1 MELFCRKITNFAS
14 TMNEQ
19 VSFSGFTIDSGIDTL
34 TEQFTQFSVISSRG
48 YMLLVKAMRNGR
60 WWILKGV
67 KEEYRDVP
75 IVCDALQKEY
85 EVLVSLQHPNIVS
98 VSGIEEVEPYGK
110 CIVMEYLEGKNLRD
124 FVEENKPSKELR
136 LKVAVELMDAI
147 EYIHRKQVVHRDL
160 KPSNVMVDVNTGYV
174 KLIDFG
180 CSDGE
185 SYTYLKQP
193 SGTVSYMSPEQ
204 MSSSVP
210 DTRNDIYSIGC
221 ILEFLKLGKKYERIA
236 AKCKLP
242 IKERYQTVEQ
252 LRSDYEAITKDYRR
266 VWIAFAAC
274 VFTLFFVSMLAVRY
288 HWMDSVYSFA
298 KSIHLTNYDFCEDGI
313 YYNVLSEDSLTLEV
327 THDGG
332 KNAYSGDITIPS
344 YVEHSGKR
352 YKVVRLGDGAFW
364 ACDSLVAVV
373 MPATMKCVGSNAFNS
388 SNLIATINFPDS
400 IEEIGDSTFRNCLR
414 MRSIRI
420 PKKLKHIP
428 PYFASGAGS
437 LHQIE
442 IPEGVES
449 LERDALAGNG
459 LVNVHLPQS
468 LKRIERGVF
477 WACPLLRSI
486 NIPKNVEFIGD
497 FVFWYCDSLTDV
509 YVERE
514 EPLSITNIFQGL
526 EGVRLHVPKGT
537 AEAYANAIGWRDL
550 EIVEDED

>member
-1 MELFCRKITNFAS
+1 MD
-14 TMNEQ
+14 EQ
-19 VSFSGFTIDSGIDTL
+19 VSFSGFTADVNVEYVGKEGFTL
-34 TEQFTQFSVISSRG
+34 FSVVSSRSCT
-48 YMLLVKAMRNGR
+48 LLVKAMRDGR
-60 WWILKGV
+60 WWMLKGLR
-67 KEEYRDVP
+67 EDFRDVP
-75 IVCDALQKEY
+75 IYQESLRKEY
-85 EVLVSLQHPNIVS
+85 EILASLQHPGVVS
-98 VSGIEEVEPYGK
+98 VSGMEEVKPYGM
-110 CIVMEYLEGKNLRD
+110 CIIMEYHNGKNLRE
-124 FVEENKPSKELR
+124 FIEKNNPSIEVRKKIAL
-136 LKVAVELMDAI
+136 ELMNAV

-160 KPSNVMVDVNTGYV
+160 KPSNVMVEESTGYV

-180 CSDGE
+180 CSDGD
-185 SYTYLKQP
+185 SYAYLKHP

-221 ILEFLKLGKKYERIA
+221 ILEFLKIGKKYERIA

-266 VWIAFAAC
+266 VWIALTAC
-274 VFTLFFVSMLAVRY
+274 VCALFTLSMLAVRY
-288 HWMDSVYSFA
+288 HWMDNVYSFA
-298 KSIHLTNYDFCEDGI
+298 KSIHLTDYDFCEDGI

-332 KNAYSGDITIPS
+332 RNAYSGDITIPS

-373 MPATMKCVGSNAFNS
+373 MPVTMKSVGSNAFNS
-388 SNLIATINFPDS
+388 SNLLATINFPDS

-414 MRSIRI
+414 VRSVRI
-420 PKKLKHIP
+420 PKKLKKIP
-428 PYFASGAGS
+428 PYFASGGGS

-477 WACPLLRSI
+477 WACPLLKSV

-497 FVFWYCDSLTDV
+497 FVFWHCESLTDV
-509 YVERE
+509 CVERE

-537 AEAYANAIGWRDL
+537 AEAYANAIGWKDL